1 MAMHFLW
8 AFLVGGALC
17 VVAQIL
23 LDKTSL
29 SPARILVGYVVA
41 GVFLGAIGLYA
52 PLVEFAGAGASTP
65 LTGFGYLIAKGV
77 RTAVDE
83 KGLLGI
89 LSGPLTAAAI
99 GTTAALLFGFLAA
112 LLSRGKPK

>member
-1 MAMHFLW
+1 MNYLW
-8 AFLVGGALC
+8 AFLIGGAFC
-17 VVAQIL
+17 IVAQIL
-23 LDKTSL
+23 LDKTML

-41 GVFLGAIGLYA
+41 GVILGAVGVYGR
-52 PLVEFAGAGASTP
+52 LVEFAGAGASVP

-83 KGLLGI
+83 KGLLGV